1 MKIST
6 SLSKLFLST
15 KVSKLKVKVEV
26 TEGEFRVEEE
36 VTVLAGDVLLAFAFE
51 HIAVSTVGVPPTRV
65 IAAIG

>member
-1 MKIST
+1 M
-6 SLSKLFLST
+6 
-15 KVSKLKVKVEV
+15 KVEV